1 MEEMWFLENG
11 DILLKELITDCNG
24 KSVPIRSFSSY
35 QILQATNN
43 FHSSCLVANK
53 RSHNWYKGIVQDK
66 SYLIKRFLEYKITGD
81 RVRMSNH
88 NNFLRLFG
96 CCLEF
101 NLPVVVYENA
111 EHGVLNERGGIMVD
125 GEESILPCSVR
136 LKIVKEIANALTYLH
151 MAFPKIIIHRV
162 VMPRNIVLDRN
173 LTAKFS
179 DLSMSITLP
188 EGKSRIE
195 VDSVI
200 GSLGYLDPSYAYTKV
215 VTEYTDVYSFGVL
228 LMVFLTEKPA
238 LVSTSSGGGDP
249 QGIISYVKGLY
260 EKRKLDEVIDPMLMK
275 DITSAQKLKLESFI
289 ALALSCCEDED
300 RPKMMQVAKE
310 LKRFHT
316 SF

>member
-1 MEEMWFLENG
+1 MESMGKKLKQKLIYGSSRNVEDKWFLENG
-11 DILLKELITDCNG
+11 SILLELIADCSG

-35 QILQATNN
+35 QILEATNN
-43 FHSSCLVANK
+43 TSIPVVL
-53 RSHNWYKGIVQDK
+53 
-66 SYLIKRFLEYKITGD
+66 FLEYKFTGD
-81 RVRMSNH
+81 RVGQVYNDIVLSAKMS
-88 NNFLRLFG
+88 

-101 NLPVVVYENA
+101 NFPVVVFENA

-136 LKIVKEIANALTYLH
+136 LKIAKEIANAVTYLH

-173 LTAKFS
+173 LTPKFS

-200 GSLGYLDPSYAYTKV
+200 GALGYLDPSYAYTKV

-228 LMVFLTEKPA
+228 LMIFLTGKQA
-238 LVSTSSGGGDP
+238 LVSTSSGGDP
-249 QGIISYVKGLY
+249 QGIICYVKGLY
-260 EKRKLDEVIDPMLMK
+260 EKRNLDEVIDPMLMK
-275 DITSAQKLKLESFI
+275 DITSAQKLELESCI
-289 ALALSCCEDED
+289 SLALSCCEERDED
-300 RPKMMQVAKE
+300 RHKMMQVAKE
-310 LKRFHT
+310 LKRIQT